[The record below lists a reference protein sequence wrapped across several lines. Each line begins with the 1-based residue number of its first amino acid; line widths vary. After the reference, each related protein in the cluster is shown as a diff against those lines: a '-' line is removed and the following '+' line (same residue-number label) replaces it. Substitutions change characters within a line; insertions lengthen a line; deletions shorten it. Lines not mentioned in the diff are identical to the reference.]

1 MSDPNRPLERELEAS
16 VTDFELGAVGDCIV
30 TRPLARQPEFA
41 GALAALGGCDAL
53 YGNLETVIFD
63 LRTFAGSAYPFAS
76 DWPLASPPA
85 VAADLAAI
93 GVGLVGRAN
102 NHALDWGLEAMR
114 ESSGWL
120 DRAGIAHAGTGENAG
135 LARAPAYLETTAGRV
150 GLVSCTTTYRETSE
164 AAPARGAAPSRPG
177 LAGIKLT
184 RTLRLPPEP
193 LRLAE
198 QLRTALGPRLAGEA
212 DAGPLLLGHRFES
225 IASETPSYAYSMD
238 SEDLAATLRA
248 VRLGKQHSDL
258 LVAALHAHEPRHDEF
273 PQPPGEFVGEFGRA
287 AIDAGADVVVTT
299 GIHHLAGVELY
310 RGRPIFHGLGNFVF
324 SDIVEPLPH
333 ELYVY
338 ARDRIAHS
346 SLDPEQ
352 MTDAD
357 LTNLINGQWFANA
370 ETFHGAL
377 ARCRW
382 RAGTLTTVE
391 LHPLDLGYGRP
402 LTTSGVPVPA
412 AGAVADTII
421 ERLAALSADLG
432 TTVTPKRRG
441 GATIG
446 VIDVTEADR

>member
-1 MSDPNRPLERELEAS
+1 MSDPNRPLARELEPS

-30 TRPLARQPEFA
+30 TRPLSRQPRFA
-41 GALAALGGCDAL
+41 GTLTALDGCDAL

-63 LRTFAGSAYPFAS
+63 VRTFAGSAYPFAS

-85 VAADLAAI
+85 VAADLAA
-93 GVGLVGRAN
+93 VGFDLVGRAN

-114 ESSGWL
+114 ESSRWL
-120 DRAGIAHAGTGENAG
+120 DRAGVAHAGVGENAG
-135 LARAPAYLETTAGRV
+135 AARAPAYLETTAGRV
-150 GLVSCTTTYRETSE
+150 GLISCTTTYRETSE
-164 AAPARGAAPSRPG
+164 ATPSRGAAPARPG
-177 LAGIKLT
+177 LAGIRLT
-184 RTLRLPPEP
+184 RTLRLPPEQ
-193 LRLAE
+193 LQLAE
-198 QLRTALGPRLAGEA
+198 QLRTSLGSRLAGEA
-212 DAGPLLLGHRFES
+212 DAGLSLLGNRFEPV
-225 IASETPSYAYSMD
+225 AGDTPSYAYLMD
-238 SEDLAATLRA
+238 PEDLAATLRA

-258 LVAALHAHEPRHDEF
+258 LVAALHAHEPLHDEF

-338 ARDRIAHS
+338 ARDRLAAAFP
-346 SLDPEQ
+346 DADQ
-352 MTDAD
+352 ATDAD
-357 LTNLINGQWFANA
+357 LTSLINGQWFANA
-370 ETFHGAL
+370 DTFHGAM

-382 RAGTLTTVE
+382 RAGRLTTVE

-412 AGAVADTII
+412 AGKVADAIV
-421 ERLAALSADLG
+421 ERLATLSADLG
-432 TTVTPKRRG
+432 TTVTPTRRG
-441 GATIG
+441 GAAIG
-446 VIDVTEADR
+446 VIDVAGVGR